1 MAQGSGKLAKKQ
13 SRGAGNKT
21 SAVAVKRKKPV
32 SKGRKYY
39 APKKKATMAL
49 GAQAERE
56 TSKTINKRNET
67 IVAAKA
73 VSVGIN
79 FFCSDLTAKGS
90 RERQKQVKAR
100 DKKQQDTKLS
110 DRLKNQLKK
119 LE

>member
-1 MAQGSGKLAKKQ
+1 MAQGSGKLKAKTQAK
-13 SRGAGNKT
+13 GGNK
-21 SAVAVKRKKPV
+21 AVTKKPL
-32 SKGRKYY
+32 SKGRKHF
-39 APKKKATMAL
+39 APKKRATMTI
-49 GAQAERE
+49 GAQTDRA

-79 FFCSDLTAKGS
+79 FFCGDLTEKGS

>member
-1 MAQGSGKLAKKQ
+1 MAQGSGKLKAKKQ
-13 SRGAGNKT
+13 SKKP
-21 SAVAVKRKKPV
+21 VAARKKPL
-32 SKGRKYY
+32 SKGRKQF
-39 APKKKATMAL
+39 APKKRATMSV

-79 FFCSDLTAKGS
+79 FFCGDLTEKGS

-110 DRLKNQLKK
+110 DRLKKQLKK
-119 LE
+119 IE